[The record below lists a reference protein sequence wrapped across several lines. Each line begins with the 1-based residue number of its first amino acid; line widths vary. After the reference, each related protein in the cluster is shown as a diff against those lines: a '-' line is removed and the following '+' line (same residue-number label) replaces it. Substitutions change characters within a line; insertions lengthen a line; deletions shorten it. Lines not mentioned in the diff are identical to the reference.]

1 MLVRAAEAARSA
13 APQAVRELF
22 AISTFF
28 VGKERFGKG
37 GSAAVEAA
45 KARA

>member
-28 VGKERFGKG
+28 VGKERFGQVE
-37 GSAAVEAA
+37 AAVEAA